1 VTIRPGEAWE
11 RPAGRIDGL
20 ATARTDRE
28 LVAVAASPRVAD
40 GPAGPVLLLG
50 GDLHRTLGSPVRRP
64 DPVAADV
71 DVLEVTD
78 SDTGEVL
85 GHAVAHVVVAPGRL
99 TGGLFGD
106 VIVACNS
113 GHVGPFELAPRAH
126 PGDGVVDVVTVSRD
140 MPVRQRLT
148 ALARARSGSHLPHPD
163 ITVSRVES
171 YEIVV
176 DRPAMVRLD
185 GVRVGRV
192 RALAIR
198 VVPDAVTIVF

>member
-1 VTIRPGEAWE
+1 
-11 RPAGRIDGL
+11 
-20 ATARTDRE
+20 
-28 LVAVAASPRVAD
+28 
-40 GPAGPVLLLG
+40 
-50 GDLHRTLGSPVRRP
+50 
-64 DPVAADV
+64 
-71 DVLEVTD
+71 
-78 SDTGEVL
+78 
-85 GHAVAHVVVAPGRL
+85 
-99 TGGLFGD
+99 
-106 VIVACNS
+106 
-113 GHVGPFELAPRAH
+113 
-126 PGDGVVDVVTVSRD
+126 
-140 MPVRQRLT
+140 MPMLRLT